1 MNIITAKTITA
12 LAVAS
17 SVLAFT
23 QPTAAADFS
32 KLQVKFSNSI
42 NSDCKIAEGYDP
54 VLGCFINHFI
64 SQPGQEAMRI
74 QPTVYLR
81 PDLPAQLLP
90 YVFFQNVG
98 HYVFANYSDQ
108 ELAVV
113 FNPAPDQ
120 KGFQDVRRAAAHSF
134 ALWALGG
141 SLTPAKLEFIRAA
154 LTK

>member
-1 MNIITAKTITA
+1 MNTITTKTVAA
-12 LAVAS
+12 LALAS
-17 SVLAFT
+17 SVLAFA
-23 QPTAAADFS
+23 QPALAADFS
-32 KLQVKFSNSI
+32 KLQVKFSNSV

-64 SQPGQEAMRI
+64 SQPGQETMRI
-74 QPTVYLR
+74 QPTIYLR
-81 PDLPAQLLP
+81 PDLPARLLP

-113 FNPAPDQ
+113 FNPVPDQ
-120 KGFQDVRRAAAHSF
+120 KNFQDVRKAASNSF
-134 ALWALGG
+134 AYWALGG
-141 SLTPAKLEFIRAA
+141 SLTPAKLEFIKAA